1 MRIFYKLTSICC
13 LLAAV
18 LLTAACSDDEVDNK
32 QTRYGYIQLRLFK
45 NQPAASTFGMSG
57 GSRLEYL
64 ADAKKVEVTLIYKDS
79 EIKQTLNIYSVGGE
93 DAEYGVRT
101 EKLQLLS
108 GTYMLTGYKIYGSKV
123 IQGQA
128 EVLQSGSPDEM
139 LEFDLKNGEL
149 KILELSLEVQL
160 RGKVAF
166 QLKKNFQNIPTP
178 DVKVKSA
185 DVQPDSLFIY
195 DEVKYMEICLSTGNN
210 QVPTIDTLKTFWKYG
225 ESYVYTD
232 SLNLKAGT
240 YTLTQYKLMDE
251 RKTIVLVQD
260 PAFRFTV
267 QDNRCNIETVD
278 VVYPANM
285 PAIRDYIALY
295 NIWVAMDGPSWSFSG
310 ETEPEGANWIFKN
323 RPVDEWGYQA
333 GVELHSNGRVKAVNL
348 GAFNAK
354 GLVPDAIGQLTA
366 LEMLYLGTHTETGSG
381 NEAAE
386 SMNMY
391 DLYASGVNV
400 MENRMAINKE
410 RLRLRHRKEQKSLM
424 AKDYIHEAP
433 YKYART
439 YKTSMDARLNRIT
452 GISPEIG
459 KCQNLS
465 VVYIA
470 NGLITDLP
478 EEFGTLANLTDLEI
492 YNCPLTKVPDC
503 LAELPNLVLFNFS
516 KNLTISPASMTE
528 GLSRFFAG
536 KSRNKLQILYL
547 NDNDLEEMPDNMEK
561 LSVLGLL
568 DLAYN
573 KIRTLK
579 SLTRNVSPVQVFL
592 DYNQITA
599 IPDDFCK
606 TDDIEKFSAS
616 TNQITEFPSTFSHT
630 TYKASTIDLSDN
642 KITHFSP
649 GFTGV
654 NVETL
659 NISFN
664 SLGYAKTVKGKR
676 AMPEELSKY
685 DCDINYLQI
694 SNNEIDTL
702 QPKGFEGLKKLQ
714 AFECMGNNLKYLPS
728 EFCTEYL
735 PYLSGVDFSF
745 NSFVKFPTLILNVS
759 TLNQL
764 RLPGQR
770 DERGRRTM
778 KDWPQNLDKH
788 FTLRILDVS
797 FNDIRNVGT
806 VPSSLNYLDVRDN
819 QNIDMTLSEEL
830 CARYQTGTFAFLY
843 DDTQYIQGCPAL
855 NIK

>member
-1 MRIFYKLTSICC
+1 MRIFYKLTCICC
-13 LLAAV
+13 MLAAV
-18 LLTAACSDDEVDNK
+18 LLAAACSDDEVDNG
-32 QTRYGYIQLRLFK
+32 QTHYGYIQLRLFK
-45 NQPAASTFGMSG
+45 NQPLASTFGMSG

-64 ADAKKVEVTLIYKDS
+64 ADAKKVEITLIYKDS

-93 DAEYGVRT
+93 GAEYGVRT

-123 IQGQA
+123 VNGQA
-128 EVLQSGSPDEM
+128 EVLQSGSPDET

-166 QLKKNFQNIPTP
+166 QLKKNFQNI
-178 DVKVKSA
+178 DVPEVKTRAA

-195 DEVKYMEICLSTGNN
+195 DEVEYMELTLSTGNN
-210 QVPTIDTLKTFWKYG
+210 QIPTIDTLKTFWKYG
-225 ESYVYTD
+225 EPYVYTD
-232 SLNLKAGT
+232 SLTLKAGT

-267 QDNRCNIETVD
+267 QDNRCNIETIE

-295 NIWVAMDGPSWSFSG
+295 NIWNAMDGANWAYAG
-310 ETEPEGANWIFKN
+310 EVEPVGANWIFKN
-323 RPVDEWGYQA
+323 RPVDEWGYQP

-386 SMNMY
+386 SMDMY

-400 MENRMAINKE
+400 LENRMAINKE
-410 RLRLRHRKEQKSLM
+410 RLRLRHWKEQKSLM
-424 AKDYIHEAP
+424 AKDYIREAP
-433 YKYART
+433 YQYAKT
-439 YKTSMDARLNRIT
+439 YKTSMGPRLNGIT

-459 KCQNLS
+459 KCQSLS
-465 VVYIA
+465 AVYIA
-470 NGLITDLP
+470 NGRMTDLP
-478 EEFGTLANLTDLEI
+478 AEFGTLVNLTDLEI
-492 YNCPLTKVPDC
+492 YNCPLAKVPDC

-516 KNLTISPASMTE
+516 MNLSIPPAQMTE
-528 GLSRFFAG
+528 GLSRLFAG
-536 KSRNKLQILYL
+536 KSRNKLQIVYL
-547 NDNDLEEMPDNMEK
+547 NENDLEEMPDNMDQ

-579 SLTRNVSPVQVFL
+579 SLTRNVAPVQVFL

-606 TDDIEKFSAS
+606 TDDLEKFSAS
-616 TNQITEFPSTFSHT
+616 VNHITEFPSTFSHT

-642 KITHFSP
+642 DIVRFSP
-649 GFTGV
+649 NFTGV
-654 NVETL
+654 DVETL
-659 NISFN
+659 NLSFN
-664 SLGYAKTVKGKR
+664 KLGYGKTIKGKR
-676 AMPEELSKY
+676 AMPEELSNY

-702 QPKGFEGLKKLQ
+702 QPKSFEALKNLQ
-714 AFECMGNNLKYLPS
+714 ALECMGNNLQYIPS

-745 NSFVKFPTLILNVS
+745 NSFVKFPTLVLNVS

-764 RLPGQR
+764 RMPGQR
-770 DERGRRTM
+770 DEKGRRTL

-797 FNDIRNVGT
+797 YNDIRKVG
-806 VPSSLNYLDVRDN
+806 VAPSLLNYLDVREN
-819 QNIDMTLSEEL
+819 PNIDMSLSDEL
-830 CARYQTGTFAFLY
+830 CSRYQAGTFAFLY
-843 DDTQYIQGCPAL
+843 DETQYIQGCPAL